1 MELELFEPQ
10 PENTMDFYAEKP
22 IKIVAKGTYK
32 ELATFVSDL
41 SGLPRIVTI
50 NNINLTPV
58 ENSGRLKLDAMV
70 KTYRY
75 IQDDEEGI
83 NEKQIKDKV
92 AGKQVSF
99 NLHSLLLNHK
109 RAS

>member
-1 MELELFEPQ
+1 
-10 PENTMDFYAEKP
+10 
-22 IKIVAKGTYK
+22 
-32 ELATFVSDL
+32 
-41 SGLPRIVTI
+41 
-50 NNINLTPV
+50 
-58 ENSGRLKLDAMV
+58 MV